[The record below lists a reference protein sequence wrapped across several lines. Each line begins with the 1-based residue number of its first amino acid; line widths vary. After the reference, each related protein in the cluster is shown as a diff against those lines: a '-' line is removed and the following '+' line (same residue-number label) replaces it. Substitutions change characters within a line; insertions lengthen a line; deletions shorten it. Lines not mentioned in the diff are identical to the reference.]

1 MTDSTFPSAASAPA
15 SPSAPAEAALPAT
28 DSALSSASEV
38 TWHLRVAYDGGAY
51 AGWQVQP
58 TLKTVQGELRTRLRL
73 MLRCPELKIYGCSRT
88 DAGVHALD
96 QQVSFTASTLAEFTP
111 EHLVA
116 KLNRWLPDDIVVLSA
131 AVREPGFNAR
141 LHNAGKAYTY
151 CMSPGRKV
159 NPLFARFVWRTP
171 RPLDVDAMR
180 AAATHLVGEHDF
192 ASFAANSGQEIE
204 STVRTVYRLEL
215 LEDRGLLFLNAV
227 GESFLYKMVRA
238 LAGFLVHVGAGH
250 AAPEDAV
257 RVLQA
262 KDRCQAADS
271 APAPGLFLAKVFW
284 APGEWESYQPLIP
297 PFTL

>member
-1 MTDSTFPSAASAPA
+1 VDEPGQASFP
-15 SPSAPAEAALPAT
+15 EL
-28 DSALSSASEV
+28 

-58 TLKTVQGELRTRLRL
+58 KLKTVQGELRTRLRL

-96 QQVSFTASTLAEFTP
+96 QQVSFMAPTPPEFTP

-116 KLNRWLPDDIVVLSA
+116 KLNRWLPDDIVVLGA
-131 AVREPGFNAR
+131 ALREPGFNAR

-151 CMSPGRKV
+151 CLSPGRKA
-159 NPLFARFVWRTP
+159 NPLLARFVWRTP

-180 AAATHLVGEHDF
+180 AAAALLVGEHDF
-192 ASFAANSGQEIE
+192 ASFAANSGQVIE
-204 STVRTVYRLEL
+204 STVRKVYRLEL

-250 AAPEDAV
+250 AAPEDAT
-257 RVLQA
+257 RVLRA
-262 KDRCQAADS
+262 CDRSQAADS
-271 APAPGLFLAKVFW
+271 APAQGLFLARVFW
-284 APGEWESYQPLIP
+284 APDEWKSYQPLIP
-297 PFTL
+297 PFAL